1 MKATRSDV
9 AKLAG
14 VSTATVSN
22 VINNGHMVKDE
33 TAERV
38 WDAIEKLNY
47 RPNMVARSLATQ
59 RTMQIGILLEDI
71 HNPFYGEIV
80 KHIEAAANRHG
91 YFVNICVTSD
101 NFDNYFDSFISR
113 NLDGVFLAALP
124 SQFNME
130 KLDALLESGIKLVTS
145 GNLDVDTS
153 RISTIEH
160 DYEKAMAEAVDYL
173 VELGHQEIVYLNGLD
188 GQSHNDTRCTTYV
201 KHMQQLGLPVNF
213 VSGTYPYRTDVTSG
227 YEQTMRLLD
236 GGNHFT
242 AIICC
247 NDMMAI
253 GAMRALSDR
262 GLRVPEDVSV
272 MGFDG
277 ILIGKYQQPSL
288 TTMAVDAKAFGENIF
303 HLLNNSINKD
313 QIDHLSS
320 HLTLLNRESTGKCA
334 LAGKHL

>member
-38 WDAIEKLNY
+38 WAAIEKLNY
-47 RPNMVARSLATQ
+47 RPNMVARSLSTQ
-59 RTMQIGILLEDI
+59 RTMQIGVLLEDI

-80 KHIEAAANRHG
+80 KYIEAAANRHG

-113 NLDGVFLAALP
+113 SLDGVFVAALP

-130 KLDALLESGIKLVTS
+130 KLDVLLESGIKLVTS

-160 DYEKAMAEAVDYL
+160 NYEEAMTQAIDYL
-173 VELGHQEIVYLNGLD
+173 VELGHKDIVYLNGLD
-188 GQSHNDTRCTTYV
+188 GNSYNDTRYTTYSAY
-201 KHMQQLGLPVNF
+201 MQQLGLPVNF
-213 VSGTYPYRTDVTSG
+213 MGGVYPYRTDVTSG

-236 GGNHFT
+236 TGSRFT

-262 GLRVPEDVSV
+262 GMKVPEDVSV

-277 ILIGKYQQPSL
+277 VLIGKYQQPSL

-303 HLLNNSINKD
+303 SLLNNSINKD
-313 QIDHLSS
+313 QVDHLSS
-320 HLTLLNRESTGKCA
+320 HLTLLERESTGRCVS
-334 LAGKHL
+334 AGK

>member
-22 VINNGHMVKDE
+22 VINNAHMVKDE

-59 RTMQIGILLEDI
+59 RTMQVGILLEDI

-80 KHIEAAANRHG
+80 KYIEAAANRHG

-160 DYEKAMAEAVDYL
+160 NYESAMTEAVDYL
-173 VELGHQEIVYLNGLD
+173 VELGHKEIVYINGLD
-188 GQSHNDTRCTTYV
+188 GQSKNDTRCTTYV
-201 KHMQQLGLPVNF
+201 THMQELGLTVNF
-213 VSGTYPYRTDVTSG
+213 LSGIFPYRTDVTSG
-227 YEQTMRLLD
+227 YEQTMRLMD
-236 GGNHFT
+236 SGFHFT

-262 GLRVPEDVSV
+262 GIRVPEDVSV

-277 ILIGKYQQPSL
+277 ILIGKYQQPAL

-303 HLLNNSINKD
+303 SLLNNSINKNK
-313 QIDHLSS
+313 IDHLSS
-320 HLTLLNRESTGKCA
+320 RLTLVERESTCKCA
-334 LAGKHL
+334 AEGKHL

>member
-130 KLDALLESGIKLVTS
+130 KLDALLESGIKIVTS

-160 DYEKAMAEAVDYL
+160 NYEAAMTEAIDYL
-173 VELGHQEIVYLNGLD
+173 VELGHKEIVYLNGLD
-188 GQSHNDTRCTTYV
+188 GQSHNDTRCITYV
-201 KHMQQLGLPVNF
+201 AHMQALGLPVN
-213 VSGTYPYRTDVTSG
+213 VVRGTYPYRTDVTSG
-227 YEQTMRLLD
+227 YEHTMRLID
-236 GGNHFT
+236 SGCRFT

-262 GLRVPEDVSV
+262 GLSVPEEVSV

-303 HLLNNSINKD
+303 SLLNNSINKD

-320 HLTLLNRESTGKCA
+320 HLTLLGRESTGKCA
-334 LAGKHL
+334 LAGKRL

>member
-38 WDAIEKLNY
+38 WAAIEQLNY
-47 RPNMVARSLATQ
+47 RPNMVARSLSTQ
-59 RTMQIGILLEDI
+59 RTMQIGVLLEDI

-160 DYEKAMAEAVDYL
+160 DYETAMAEAVDYL

-201 KHMQQLGLPVNF
+201 KHIQQLGLPVNF

-236 GGNHFT
+236 AGNHFT

-262 GLRVPEDVSV
+262 GIRVPEDVSV

-277 ILIGKYQQPSL
+277 VLIGKYQQPSL
-288 TTMAVDAKAFGENIF
+288 TTMAVDAKAFGENVF
-303 HLLNNSINKD
+303 NLLNNSINRD

-320 HLTLLNRESTGKCA
+320 HLTLKERESTRKCVS
-334 LAGKHL
+334 AGKH

>member
-38 WDAIEKLNY
+38 WAAIEKLNY
-47 RPNMVARSLATQ
+47 RPNMVARSLTTQ
-59 RTMQIGILLEDI
+59 RTMQIGVLLEDI

-80 KHIEAAANRHG
+80 KYIEAAANRHG

-113 NLDGVFLAALP
+113 SLDGVFVAALP

-130 KLDALLESGIKLVTS
+130 KLNVLLESGIKLVTS

-160 DYEKAMAEAVDYL
+160 NYEVAMAEAIDYL
-173 VELGHQEIVYLNGLD
+173 VGLGHKDIVYLNGLD
-188 GQSHNDTRCTTYV
+188 ANSYNDTRYTTYAT
-201 KHMQQLGLPVNF
+201 HMEELGLPVNF
-213 VSGTYPYRTDVTSG
+213 LGGVYPYRTDVTSG
-227 YEQTMRLLD
+227 YEQTMRLLEQ
-236 GGNHFT
+236 GSHFT

-253 GAMRALSDR
+253 GAMRALSEQ
-262 GLRVPEDVSV
+262 GMKVPDDVSV

-277 ILIGKYQQPSL
+277 VLIGKYQQPSL

-303 HLLNNSINKD
+303 GLLNNSINKD

-320 HLTLLNRESTGKCA
+320 HLTLLERESTGKCMR
-334 LAGKHL
+334 

>member
-59 RTMQIGILLEDI
+59 RTMQIGVLLEDI

-80 KHIEAAANRHG
+80 KYIEAAANRHG

-160 DYEKAMAEAVDYL
+160 DYEIAMAEAIDYL
-173 VELGHQEIVYLNGLD
+173 VELGHKEIVYLTGLD
-188 GQSHNDTRCTTYV
+188 GRSNSDTRRTTYV
-201 KHMQQLGLPVNF
+201 EHMQKLGLPVNF
-213 VSGTYPYRTDVTSG
+213 VKGIYPYRTDVTSG

-236 GGNHFT
+236 SGSRFT

-303 HLLNNSINKD
+303 YLLNNSINKD

-320 HLTLLNRESTGKCA
+320 HLTLLSRESTGKCA